1 MRRVSFRVIGVIVSC
16 LITSLLCG
24 CNLFVTDKD
33 RFYLDKDLD
42 YMLTWIDLEKTG
54 SDIIIPSKVGNKTVK
69 KISLK
74 DPYFSGI
81 DSLDVS
87 HVDDLESFKLVLYA
101 EKNKSKLK
109 KLDFSKNKKLRDI
122 VIGQTKALK
131 NIKFNNKC
139 EYIYLKGT
147 SIKSVNLKNLKE
159 LESFIYRDGPLEEL
173 DTSNNPNLE
182 SIKIADT
189 NIKRLDVTKNPKL
202 KYIIV
207 DEGTQIIGPT
217 NAQIKY
223 NKKTG

>member
-1 MRRVSFRVIGVIVSC
+1 MRRVSFRVICVTVIC
-16 LITSLLCG
+16 LIITLLCG

>member
-1 MRRVSFRVIGVIVSC
+1 MKRIKYKVEISVIILSIIVV
-16 LITSLLCG
+16 LCG

-33 RFYLDKDLD
+33 KFYLDKDLD

-54 SDIIIPSKVGNKTVK
+54 SDIIIPSKVGDKTVK
-69 KISLK
+69 EISLK

-87 HVDDLESFKLVLYA
+87 RVKELESFELVLYA

-109 KLDFSKNKKLRDI
+109 KLDFSKNKKLRLI

-159 LESFIYRDGPLEEL
+159 LESFIFRDGPLEEL

-223 NKKTG
+223 NKRTE